1 MTWLDILIQF
11 IIPALGAVVTY
22 YIVPLL
28 KEKNLYRYVTIGV
41 YAAEQLFGSEAGA
54 DKFEYVQTWIKDK
67 FKVSD
72 EDLKNIIEAVVL
84 EMNNAAAKE

>member
-41 YAAEQLFGSEAGA
+41 YAAEQLFGSGAGA
-54 DKFEYVQTWIKDK
+54 DKFEYVKAWIKDK